1 MHDDAVNWHGRRSL
15 WRGAAVACLVV
26 LATLAGIVASPAKA
40 DERIST
46 TATQLLN
53 SLTVAPE
60 SNVGYDRGRFRH
72 WITTGGCT
80 TREWVLIRQAI
91 GGKRTDCVVVAG
103 RWFSRYDGRQ
113 TSAASTFDV
122 DHLVP
127 LAEAWGSGASAWTD
141 DQRMRYAND
150 LDYRPA
156 LIAVSASSN
165 RSKGDRDPA
174 EWMPPTASYRCRYLR
189 QWVGVKFR
197 WGLSVDATEK
207 VFVSAQLVACPA
219 AMVAPATER

>member
-1 MHDDAVNWHGRRSL
+1 MWRRT
-15 WRGAAVACLVV
+15 AVACLVA
-26 LATLAGIVASPAKA
+26 LATVACVGASPAHA
-40 DERIST
+40 DERVST

-60 SNVGYDRGRFRH
+60 SNVGYDRSRFRH
-72 WITTGGCT
+72 WIMTDGCT

-91 GGKRTDCVVVAG
+91 VGQRTDCVVAAG
-103 RWFSRYDGRQ
+103 QWFSRYDGQQ
-113 TSAASTFDV
+113 TSDPSSFDV

-127 LAEAWGSGASAWTD
+127 LAEAWGSGASKWTD
-141 DQRMRYAND
+141 DERMRYAND
-150 LDYRPA
+150 LGYRPA

-174 EWMPPTASYRCRYLR
+174 EWMPPTASYRCKYLR

-207 VFVSAQLVACPA
+207 VFVSAELVTCPA
-219 AMVAPATER
+219 AMVAPALASTQ